1 MVSVSK
7 DAKFIYVIGC
17 PEHINNDAINAY
29 LKKGYIVIRISNGN
43 ENARDCMKFIVESY
57 HSL

>member
-7 DAKFIYVIGC
+7 DAKFVYVIGY
-17 PEHINNDAINAY
+17 PEHTDNDTINAY
-29 LKKGYIVIRISNGN
+29 LKKGYIVIQLSNGN
-43 ENARDCMKFIVESY
+43 ENARDCMKSIVESY

>member
-7 DAKFIYVIGC
+7 DAKFVYVIGC
-17 PEHINNDAINAY
+17 PEHTDNDTINAY
-29 LKKGYIVIRISNGN
+29 LKKGYIVIRLGNGN
-43 ENARDCMKFIVESY
+43 ENVRDCMKSIVESY